1 MSKEVSH
8 FDLQKY
14 YPNELEILS
23 ISEIPEEITFFMKS
37 RSVSYTCP
45 KCGYKTEQ
53 YHGTHRRKVQ
63 DLPILV
69 KRVMLHITLH
79 EFQCTNPNCPISS
92 VSENFDSFLNAYSRM
107 TERLVDFILTV
118 ALETSCEA
126 SARILKTMQI
136 KISGDTVIRLLLKR
150 YSEQD
155 TPVCGAKIGVD
166 DFAYK
171 KRHTYGTVIVDEE
184 THRVVAIL
192 DGRDGITLKEWLKQ
206 NKQITMVT
214 RDRANAYTKAIEE
227 VLPHAIQIA
236 DRFHLHQN
244 LLEAVRKVMGKEIPV
259 TTTIESEMISV
270 PEEPSFEKKEVKKNI
285 GET

>member
-1 MSKEVSH
+1 MSKEVSQ

-14 YPNELEILS
+14 YPEELEILS
-23 ISEIPEEITFFMKS
+23 VAEEKEELILFMKS
-37 RSVSYTCP
+37 RSISYTCP
-45 KCGYKTEQ
+45 NCGCKTDQ

-63 DLPILV
+63 DLPMLG

-79 EFQCTNPNCPISS
+79 EFQCSNPNCSTSS
-92 VSENFDSFLNAYSRM
+92 VSENFHGFLNAYSRM

-126 SARILKTMQI
+126 SARILKTMKI
-136 KISGDTVIRLLLKR
+136 KISGDTVIRLLLHR
-150 YSEQD
+150 YSKQT
-155 TPVCGAKIGVD
+155 TPICGAKIGVD

-171 KRHTYGTVIVDEE
+171 KRHTYGTVIVEEE
-184 THRVVAIL
+184 THQVIAVL
-192 DGRDGITLKEWLKQ
+192 DGRDGSTLKEWLKQ
-206 NKQITMVT
+206 NKQVTMIT

-244 LLEAVRKVMGKEIPV
+244 LLEAIRKVIGKEIPI
-259 TTTIESEMISV
+259 TTTIASESNFIGMES
-270 PEEPSFEKKEVKKNI
+270 SFEPKEVKKNSRK
-285 GET
+285 